1 MLRHHRAQL
10 YTYLPLL
17 AVLHGTVN
25 GVASTTNDITLG
37 PTPQQ
42 SFDRLCASQTTGH
55 MDRRL
60 PIIVQLIYPRA
71 QPRTHDLSEERMA

>member
-10 YTYLPLL
+10 YTYSPPL

-42 SFDRLCASQTTGH
+42 SFDGLCSSQTTGH

-71 QPRTHDLSEERMA
+71 QPRTHDLSEERME